1 MTVDQERLALGTAAL
16 RSGEYPQDRGCL
28 RSRSGY
34 CCLGVLTEVA
44 IANGLKGISVNPG
57 SRVWSYNGESALLL
71 QAVADWYGL
80 DSDDPALRA
89 PDGTKTSCIEAN
101 DSCEWNFDQIAD
113 ALERTYGPEG
123 IRNA

>member
-16 RSGEYPQDRGCL
+16 RSGEYPQGRGCL
-28 RSRSGY
+28 RNSDGY

-44 IANGLKGISVNPG
+44 IANGLQGVSVSQG
-57 SRVWSYNGESALLL
+57 RVGWNYNGESALLL

-89 PDGTKTSCIEAN
+89 PDGTRTSCIEAN
-101 DSCEWNFDQIAD
+101 DCCEWNFDQIAD
-113 ALERTYGPEG
+113 ALEYTYGPEG
-123 IRNA
+123 VRNA